1 MAINNVLNLSSLA
14 QTEEMGPTCRI
25 GRTAGSSGPKEDL
38 QPGNLFGLVG
48 TTSFVCLQRDTA
60 GACTF
65 LFKVKHTLG
74 SLDSIKVSGLIKY
87 AEICTC
93 SLMDTNGCDS

>member
-1 MAINNVLNLSSLA
+1 
-14 QTEEMGPTCRI
+14 MGPTCRI

-60 GACTF
+60 GASE
-65 LFKVKHTLG
+65 VKHTLG